1 MVLDIEQS
9 KPLQGP
15 RWKEEPPNRFYV
27 SCIPWLHYRGFS
39 MQMYG
44 DGKLLCPIF
53 TWGKFE
59 RSGDKTVMPLTIQ
72 IHHASADGFHIAQ
85 LFQELQWEVDHFSEE
100 QAGA

>member
-27 SCIPWLHYRGFS
+27 SCIPWLHYRGFN